1 MDAASETVVRSA
13 INRIMQQRTTMVIGH
28 SLDAIRDADHVVV
41 LESGSVSEEGTIEE
55 LKAHGDGK
63 LLKFVVASE

>member
-1 MDAASETVVRSA
+1 
-13 INRIMQQRTTMVIGH
+13 MQQRTTMVIGH